1 MDRRSFLKLGA
12 LSATAGAA
20 GACGQVA
27 QKVIPYVTIP
37 DDGVNPVDGY
47 YYATTCQECNAGCG
61 VIVRTVN
68 GRAKKIEGNA
78 AHPISRGSA
87 CARGQAAVQ
96 RVYHPERLSKPLALK
111 GPKGSGAFEPVS
123 WEEAV
128 EILGKKL
135 LGAEGQVFY
144 LNNGANDLCSGIAA
158 AVFGAM
164 PGFMMAGNRDPGVE
178 SQFAGGADLREYPRV
193 PYPDLE
199 NAEFS
204 LLFGADIFESD
215 RSPVFFGRA
224 FGASRR
230 DRASIRGR
238 LVYAGSRL
246 SSTAA
251 ACDKWIP
258 TPPGRLGILALSVAQ
273 VVVETVISRGLAQS
287 IPRNA
292 MGRFSDALAT
302 YAPEKV
308 AAELETQPDVIRR
321 LALPFVEEA
330 PAVAI
335 AGDDMAGHT
344 NGVAGVDAVEF
355 LNMISYEIGREKLR
369 IKPRL
374 TPEPD
379 YDLAARMAG
388 WFGLAP
394 DQQSFRRLK
403 KLSDD
408 ALSGRFKVGIIS
420 HTNPVFDTPAPLK
433 FADAL
438 KATPFV
444 AVFAS
449 FMDET
454 AALADLILP
463 DFHWLEGWSAEMP
476 VFAPGV
482 PVLNLRQPVVA
493 AYRDARAQGDIL
505 LAAARRAGMAA
516 PADSADGYLLKFIA
530 KFRAEMLDIPPL
542 LTDREALEFLLRR
555 GGWWPS
561 ATEAEPE
568 PAPGHERLWKYKD
581 RLATNPPLFDGAQEG
596 AFHLHP
602 YQTAHLG
609 RGAGANQAWLQEA
622 PDPITTLMWQS
633 WIEMNPSSAARLGLV
648 EGDLVTV
655 TSPHGSITA
664 PVFPY
669 PGIRPDVVALPLG
682 YGHTNYGA
690 LATGLGANPMALL
703 GLAMDDRSGALAWRS
718 QMVTVKKA
726 GGSVKMLRNA
736 HPEGEYKGEIFQL

>member
-1 MDRRSFLKLGA
+1 MDRRSFLRIGA

-20 GACGQVA
+20 GACGPVA
-27 QKVIPYVTIP
+27 QKIIPYVTIP
-37 DDGVNPVDGY
+37 DDGVNPVDGN
-47 YYATTCQECNAGCG
+47 YYATTCHECNAGCG

-78 AHPISRGSA
+78 AHPISRGAA

-111 GPKGSGAFEPVS
+111 GPKGSGQYEPIS
-123 WEEAV
+123 WDEAV
-128 EILGKKL
+128 DMLGKKL
-135 LGAEGQVFY
+135 LGAQGQVFY
-144 LNNGANDLCSGIAA
+144 LNNGANDICSGIAA
-158 AVFGAM
+158 AVFGGL
-164 PGFMMAGNRDPGVE
+164 PGFVMAGNQDPGVE
-178 SQFAGGADLREYPRV
+178 SQFAGGAGLREYPRV

-204 LLFGADIFESD
+204 VLFGADIFESD
-215 RSPVFFGRA
+215 RSPVYFGRA

-230 DRASIRGR
+230 DRPSIRGR
-238 LVYAGSRL
+238 LVYAGTRL

-251 ACDKWIP
+251 ACDMWIP
-258 TPPGRLGILALSVAQ
+258 TPPGRLGTLAFSVAH

-292 MGRFSDALAT
+292 LGRFSAALEG

-335 AGDDMAGHT
+335 AGDDMTGHT
-344 NGVAGVDAVEF
+344 NGVSGVDAVEF

-379 YDLAARMAG
+379 YDLAARMSA
-388 WFGLAP
+388 WFGVAP
-394 DQQSFRRLK
+394 SQQSFLRVK
-403 KLSDD
+403 KLADE
-408 ALSGRFKVGIIS
+408 ALAGRFQVGIIS
-420 HTNPVFDTPAPLK
+420 HTNPVFDTPAALK

-438 KATPFV
+438 KSTPFV
-444 AVFAS
+444 AVFAN

-454 AALADLILP
+454 TALADLILP
-463 DFHWLEGWSAEMP
+463 DFHWLERWSAGMP

-482 PVLNLRQPVVA
+482 PVLNLQQPVVA
-493 AYRDARAQGDIL
+493 AYRDARAQGDVL
-505 LAAARRAGMAA
+505 LAAAKRAGMAT
-516 PADSADGYLLKFIA
+516 PAESADGYLLKLIA
-530 KFRAEMLDIPPL
+530 KFRAEMPDIPPL
-542 LTDREALEFLLRR
+542 LTGREALEFLLRR

-561 ATEAEPE
+561 TTEAEPE
-568 PAPGHERLWKYKD
+568 PAPDHERLWKFRD
-581 RLATNPPLFDGAQEG
+581 RLMTSPPQFDGGKEG
-596 AFHLHP
+596 AFHLNL
-602 YQTAHLG
+602 YQTVHLG
-609 RGAGANQAWLQEA
+609 RGAGANQAWLLEA

-633 WIEMNPSSAARLGLV
+633 WVEMNPAAAARVGVV

-655 TSPHGSITA
+655 TSPHGSIAA

-669 PGIRPDVVALPLG
+669 PGIRPDVVAIPLG

-703 GLAMDDRSGALAWRS
+703 GVNMDGRSGALAWRA
-718 QMVTVKKA
+718 QMVSVKKA